1 MAQKQD
7 GKQKK
12 APKNRK
18 KAMREGYLSFD
29 IDEVKRLSE
38 SDSPNAEAY
47 GYLYQAVTTQAGT
60 AKGIDDAYPETAEE
74 TARMLDLLN
83 MAKKALVDKDDQYF
97 KFCIV
102 DLEMIL
108 DWSSTRHWNFQ
119 WQVILGVILT
129 VIFLSWRVDQKQESL
144 EGRQE
149 LVAAVENWAETDTTL
164 DWDTAPEDL
173 YSPAGF
179 VKYAHLSAQ
188 NFKLLSLYE
197 QKSYY
202 ASAME
207 AADEY
212 AAKADTAQSRDVRKR
227 LEEQQDKS
235 LANAKEYRKEF
246 DRINKMDFKD
256 IKKMALDEYGSWVKS
271 AKAEKRAVR
280 AWNIFFII
288 LIPVYIFAERP
299 YGYTMTRTR
308 AESSTLRGISK
319 FTYTLSAMMLGSAAS
334 ISWIQTVRKYS
345 DGRTERT
352 YDAGTNAPVVIMK
365 ACLYIA
371 AFALVCIVSC
381 ILMLYMTVQ
390 GLRRNYNWAP
400 LMAKV
405 KGAVSDRSK
414 KN

>member
-1 MAQKQD
+1 MKKNKPKTTFMAQKED
-7 GKQKK
+7 NKK
-12 APKNRK
+12 KRSPKNRK

-29 IDEVKRLSE
+29 IVEVKQLSE

-60 AKGIDDAYPETAEE
+60 DKGIDDIYPETAIE
-74 TARMLDLLN
+74 TEQMR
-83 MAKKALVDKDDQYF
+83 ALVDKARKARADMSDQYL
-97 KFCIV
+97 KICL
-102 DLEMIL
+102 DELDEIL

-129 VIFLSWRVDQKQESL
+129 VAFLSWRVDQKQESV
-144 EGRQE
+144 ENRQE
-149 LVAAVENWAETDTTL
+149 NVAAVEGWEETDTVL
-164 DWDTAPEDL
+164 NWDTTPEDL

-179 VKYAHLSAQ
+179 VKYANLSAK
-188 NFKLLSLYE
+188 NYKLLSLYE

-212 AAKADTAQSRDVRKR
+212 AAKADTAQSRDVRKS
-227 LEEQQDKS
+227 LEERRDES
-235 LANAKEYRKEF
+235 LAHAKECRKEF

-319 FTYTLSAMMLGSAAS
+319 FTYALSAMMMGSAAS
-334 ISWIQTVRKYS
+334 VM
-345 DGRTERT
+345 
-352 YDAGTNAPVVIMK
+352 IMK

-381 ILMLYMTVQ
+381 ILMLYMTIQ

-400 LMAKV
+400 LLAKAKV
-405 KGAVSDRSK
+405 AASSAASK
-414 KN
+414 AKKD

>member
-1 MAQKQD
+1 
-7 GKQKK
+7 
-12 APKNRK
+12 
-18 KAMREGYLSFD
+18 MRDGYLSFD
-29 IDEVKRLSE
+29 IVEVKKLSE

-60 AKGIDDAYPETAEE
+60 DKGIDDVYPETAQE
-74 TARMLDLLN
+74 TEQMR
-83 MAKKALVDKDDQYF
+83 ALVDKARKARVDMSDQYL
-97 KFCIV
+97 KICL
-102 DLEMIL
+102 DELDEIL

-129 VIFLSWRVDQKQESL
+129 VAFLSWRVDQKQESV
-144 EGRQE
+144 ENRQE
-149 LVAAVENWAETDTTL
+149 NVAAVEGWEETDTVL
-164 DWDTAPEDL
+164 NWDTTPEDL

-179 VKYAHLSAQ
+179 VKYANLSAK
-188 NFKLLSLYE
+188 NYKLLSLYE
-197 QKSYY
+197 QKSSY

-212 AAKADTAQSRDVRKR
+212 AAKADTAQSRDVRKS
-227 LEEQQDKS
+227 LEERRDES
-235 LANAKEYRKEF
+235 LAHAKECRKEF

-334 ISWIQTVRKYS
+334 IGWIRTVTKYS
-345 DGRTERT
+345 DGRTESS
-352 YDAGTNAPVVIMK
+352 YDAGTNAPVMIMK
-365 ACLYIA
+365 AGLYIA
-371 AFALVCIVSC
+371 AFALICVVSC
-381 ILMLYMTVQ
+381 ILMLYMTIQ

-400 LMAKV
+400 LMAKAKVAASSAASKV
-405 KGAVSDRSK
+405 KKD
-414 KN
+414 

>member
-1 MAQKQD
+1 
-7 GKQKK
+7 
-12 APKNRK
+12 
-18 KAMREGYLSFD
+18 MREGYLSFD
-29 IDEVKRLSE
+29 IVEVKQLSE

-60 AKGIDDAYPETAEE
+60 DKGIDDIYPETALE
-74 TARMLDLLN
+74 TEQMR
-83 MAKKALVDKDDQYF
+83 ALVDKARKARVDMSDQYL
-97 KFCIV
+97 KICL
-102 DLEMIL
+102 DELDEIL

-129 VIFLSWRVDQKQESL
+129 VAFLSWRVDQKQESV
-144 EGRQE
+144 ENRQE
-149 LVAAVENWAETDTTL
+149 NVAAVEGWEETDTVL
-164 DWDTAPEDL
+164 NWDTTPEDL

-179 VKYAHLSAQ
+179 VKYANLSAK
-188 NFKLLSLYE
+188 NYKLLSLYE
-197 QKSYY
+197 QKSSY

-212 AAKADTAQSRDVRKR
+212 AAKADTAQSRDVRKS
-227 LEEQQDKS
+227 LEERRDES
-235 LANAKEYRKEF
+235 LAHAKECRKEF

-334 ISWIQTVRKYS
+334 IGWIRTVTKYS
-345 DGRTERT
+345 DGRTESS
-352 YDAGTNAPVVIMK
+352 YDAGTNAPVMIMK
-365 ACLYIA
+365 AGLYIA
-371 AFALVCIVSC
+371 AFALICVVSC
-381 ILMLYMTVQ
+381 ILMLYMTIQ

-400 LMAKV
+400 LMAKAKVAASSAASKV
-405 KGAVSDRSK
+405 KKD
-414 KN
+414 

>member
-1 MAQKQD
+1 
-7 GKQKK
+7 
-12 APKNRK
+12 
-18 KAMREGYLSFD
+18 MREGYLSFD
-29 IDEVKRLSE
+29 IVEVKQLSE

-60 AKGIDDAYPETAEE
+60 DKGIDDVYPETALE
-74 TARMLDLLN
+74 TEQMR
-83 MAKKALVDKDDQYF
+83 ALVDKARKARVDMSDQYL
-97 KFCIV
+97 KICL
-102 DLEMIL
+102 DELDEIL

-129 VIFLSWRVDQKQESL
+129 VAFLSWRVDQKQESV
-144 EGRQE
+144 ENRQE
-149 LVAAVENWAETDTTL
+149 NVAAVEGWEETDTVL
-164 DWDTAPEDL
+164 NWDTTPEDL

-179 VKYAHLSAQ
+179 VKYANLSAK
-188 NFKLLSLYE
+188 NYKLLSLYE
-197 QKSYY
+197 QKSSY

-212 AAKADTAQSRDVRKR
+212 AAKADTAQSRDVRKS
-227 LEEQQDKS
+227 LEERRDES
-235 LANAKEYRKEF
+235 LAHAKECRKEF

-334 ISWIQTVRKYS
+334 IGWIRTVTKYS
-345 DGRTERT
+345 DGRTESS
-352 YDAGTNAPVVIMK
+352 YDAGTNAPVMIMK
-365 ACLYIA
+365 AGLYIA
-371 AFALVCIVSC
+371 AFALICVVSC
-381 ILMLYMTVQ
+381 ILMLYMTIQ

-400 LMAKV
+400 LMAKAKVAASSAASKV
-405 KGAVSDRSK
+405 KKD
-414 KN
+414 

>member
-1 MAQKQD
+1 
-7 GKQKK
+7 
-12 APKNRK
+12 
-18 KAMREGYLSFD
+18 MREGYLSFD
-29 IDEVKRLSE
+29 IVEVKQLSE

-60 AKGIDDAYPETAEE
+60 DKGIDDIYPETALE
-74 TARMLDLLN
+74 TEQMRV
-83 MAKKALVDKDDQYF
+83 LVDKARKARVDMSDQYL
-97 KFCIV
+97 KICL
-102 DLEMIL
+102 DELDEIL

-129 VIFLSWRVDQKQESL
+129 VAFLSWRVDQKQESV
-144 EGRQE
+144 EDRQE
-149 LVAAVENWAETDTTL
+149 LVAEVENWEETDTVL
-164 DWDTAPEDL
+164 SWDTTPDDL
-173 YSPAGF
+173 YSPVGF
-179 VKYAHLSAQ
+179 VNYAHLSAK

-212 AAKADTAQSRDVRKR
+212 AAKADTAQSRDVRKS
-227 LEEQQDKS
+227 LEEQRDES
-235 LANAKEYRKEF
+235 LAHAKECRKEF
-246 DRINKMDFKD
+246 DRINKMDFKK
-256 IKKMALDEYGSWVKS
+256 IKKMALEEYGSWLKN

-299 YGYTMTRTR
+299 YGYTITRTR

-319 FTYTLSAMMLGSAAS
+319 FTYALSAMMMGSAAS

-345 DGRTERT
+345 DGRTEST
-352 YDAGTNAPVVIMK
+352 YDAGTNAPVMIMK

-400 LMAKV
+400 LLAKAKV
-405 KGAVSDRSK
+405 AASSAASK
-414 KN
+414 AKKD

>member
-1 MAQKQD
+1 
-7 GKQKK
+7 
-12 APKNRK
+12 
-18 KAMREGYLSFD
+18 MRDGYLSFD
-29 IDEVKRLSE
+29 IVEVKKLSE

-60 AKGIDDAYPETAEE
+60 DKGIDDIYPETALE
-74 TARMLDLLN
+74 TEQMR
-83 MAKKALVDKDDQYF
+83 ALVDKARKARVDMSDQYL
-97 KFCIV
+97 KICL
-102 DLEMIL
+102 DELDEIL

-129 VIFLSWRVDQKQESL
+129 VAFLSWRVDQKQESV
-144 EGRQE
+144 ENRQE
-149 LVAAVENWAETDTTL
+149 NVAAVEGWEETDTVL
-164 DWDTAPEDL
+164 NWDTTPEDL

-179 VKYAHLSAQ
+179 VKYANLSAK
-188 NFKLLSLYE
+188 NYKLLSLYE
-197 QKSYY
+197 QKSSY

-212 AAKADTAQSRDVRKR
+212 AAKADTAQARDVRKR

-345 DGRTERT
+345 DGRTEST
-352 YDAGTNAPVVIMK
+352 YDAGTNAPVIIMK

-381 ILMLYMTVQ
+381 ILMLYMTIQ

-400 LMAKV
+400 LLAKANV
-405 KGAVSDRSK
+405 AASSAASK
-414 KN
+414 AKKEGK

>member
-1 MAQKQD
+1 
-7 GKQKK
+7 
-12 APKNRK
+12 
-18 KAMREGYLSFD
+18 MRDGYLSFD
-29 IDEVKRLSE
+29 IIEVKKLSE

-60 AKGIDDAYPETAEE
+60 DKGIDDIYPETALE
-74 TARMLDLLN
+74 TEQMR
-83 MAKKALVDKDDQYF
+83 ALVDKAR
-97 KFCIV
+97 KARV
-102 DLEMIL
+102 DMSDKYLKICLDELDEIL

-129 VIFLSWRVDQKQESL
+129 VAFLSWRVDQKQESV
-144 EGRQE
+144 EHDQE
-149 LVAAVENWAETDTTL
+149 LVAEVENWEETDTVL
-164 DWDTAPEDL
+164 NWDTTL

-179 VKYAHLSAQ
+179 VNYAHLSAK

-202 ASAME
+202 ASAVE

-212 AAKADTAQSRDVRKR
+212 AAKADTAQSRDVRKS
-227 LEEQQDKS
+227 LEERRDES
-235 LANAKEYRKEF
+235 LDHAKEYRKEF

-256 IKKMALDEYGSWVKS
+256 IKKMALDEYGSWLKS
-271 AKAEKRAVR
+271 SKAEKRAVR

-319 FTYTLSAMMLGSAAS
+319 FTYALSAMMMGSAAS
-334 ISWIQTVRKYS
+334 ISWIQTVRRYS
-345 DGRTERT
+345 DGRTEST
-352 YDAGTNAPVVIMK
+352 LDAGTNAHVMIMK

-371 AFALVCIVSC
+371 AFALVCVVSC
-381 ILMLYMTVQ
+381 ILMLYMTIQ

-400 LMAKV
+400 LLAKA
-405 KGAVSDRSK
+405 KNAASSAASK
-414 KN
+414 AGKN